1 MRIYLNTFS
10 SVVFA
15 SLVLVG
21 CSQSPEDQM
30 LAEAKQDRYLGGVI
44 ASGTGIAIP
53 ADEAQAHNASGTL
66 VGAFVVQSLDAQMS
80 EANRLKMA
88 NMLEYQTS
96 DQWKRWKDTAN
107 KTMYSLKTG
116 TPAFGDNEV
125 CRHYD
130 LVAKAEDNY
139 SQASGVAC
147 RQSNGNW
154 LLNT

>member
-1 MRIYLNTFS
+1 MKMLTVLS
-10 SVVFA
+10 SVA
-15 SLVLVG
+15 IAGLVLTG

-53 ADEAQAHNASGTL
+53 ADDAQAHNASGTL
-66 VGAFVVQSLDAQMS
+66 VGAFVVQSLDAQMT
-80 EANRLKMA
+80 EANRLKIA

-96 DQWKRWKDTAN
+96 NQWKRWKDN
-107 KTMYSLKTG
+107 VNHTMYSLKTG

-154 LLNT
+154 LLNA